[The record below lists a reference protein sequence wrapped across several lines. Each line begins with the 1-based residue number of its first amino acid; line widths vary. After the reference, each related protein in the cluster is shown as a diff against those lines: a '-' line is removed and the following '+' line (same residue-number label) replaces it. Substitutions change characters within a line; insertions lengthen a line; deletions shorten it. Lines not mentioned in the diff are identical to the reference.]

1 MSRPRALVTGA
12 ARRVGAAIAVELAR
26 AGFDVGIHCRRSAP
40 DQVLAACRAAG
51 ADAWSVTA
59 DLATGDGVARVAD
72 ATLSRWDGLH
82 VLVHNAS
89 IFEPTAFEDV
99 TADIL
104 DHMMAVHARAPLLLS
119 RALLP
124 LLRAADPGPL
134 RLPAGQHGLV
144 VHLCDIGAERPA
156 RGYTAYSM
164 SKAALVMLVRSMAV
178 ELAPA
183 VRSIGVSPGQVAWP
197 DDYDDERRGRLV
209 RRIPLGR
216 VGAPED
222 VARLVRFAACEGHYL
237 NGVVLPVD
245 GGLSTRY

>member
-26 AGFDVGIHCRRSAP
+26 AGFDVGIHHRDSDPAEA
-40 DQVLAACRAAG
+40 LAACLAAG
-51 ADAWSVTA
+51 SAAWTVRA
-59 DLATGDGVARVAD
+59 DLATEAGCQAVSD
-72 ATLSRWDGLH
+72 AAIARWDGLH

-89 IFEPTAFEDV
+89 VFAPAAFEDV
-99 TADIL
+99 TAEAL

-124 LLRAADPGPL
+124 LLRAADPAPL

-144 VHLCDIGAERPA
+144 VHLCDIGAERPV

-183 VRSIGVSPGQVAWP
+183 VRTIGVSPGQVAWP
-197 DDYDDERRGRLV
+197 DDYDDDRRGRLL

-216 VGAPED
+216 VGEPSD